1 MITTIF
7 FDAGNTLLKAHPSVA
22 HLYAQTAQRFGAD
35 PPPGELMTAFKALR
49 SEMPSMAKSVRSGQG
64 EGMSITMEK
73 AWWKSFVCELFNRVG
88 GVDDFDT
95 FFEELYDVFARS
107 ESWRLYPDVLEILKI
122 LRAKSFTLYV
132 LSNWDSRL
140 ADICKNLGLSAY
152 FNEIIISSLIGFE
165 KPDPEIYRFALK
177 QAGVNPENSL
187 HIGDDLELDF
197 QPARSLGMHS
207 LLLDRFD
214 RYEPQPYRI
223 TSLSEVL
230 PFLGVTG

>member
-1 MITTIF
+1 
-7 FDAGNTLLKAHPSVA
+7 
-22 HLYAQTAQRFGAD
+22 
-35 PPPGELMTAFKALR
+35 
-49 SEMPSMAKSVRSGQG
+49 
-64 EGMSITMEK
+64 MSITMEK

-122 LRAKSFTLYV
+122 LSAKSFTLYV

-140 ADICKNLGLSAY
+140 TDICKNLGLSAY

-177 QAGVNPENSL
+177 RAGVNPENSL

-230 PFLGVTG
+230 PFLEETG